1 MGGEWEIAGKKKKIK
16 EESNKILDLPKKED
30 NKNKSENLTKNKKNK
45 KIKKNEISGE
55 ELVELLRP
63 KKKEEPKIEDKNPLD
78 NSNVNSTNES
88 KSGKIKGKKKRIEL
102 SCCSSYLK

>member
-1 MGGEWEIAGKKKKIK
+1 MEYSEKNRIK
-16 EESNKILDLPKKED
+16 NNVEKEFKHQNEERE
-30 NKNKSENLTKNKKNK
+30 K

-88 KSGKIKGKKKRIEL
+88 KSGKIKGKKK
-102 SCCSSYLK
+102 